1 MHKKQSLSSVLLAA
15 MAVGL
20 SQSPAQAQSPPESLT
35 LFCTF
40 TLEGG
45 KVTKEVVDARGSR
58 AAVIVALEEPDSC
71 HLADLN
77 LLEAGFELVDTDTTT
92 VRSGGGFQSHITQK
106 YIKF

>member
-1 MHKKQSLSSVLLAA
+1 MDKKQSLSSVLLAA

-20 SQSPAQAQSPPESLT
+20 SQSPAQAQTPQSLA

-58 AAVIVALEEPDSC
+58 EAVIVALADPDAC

-77 LLEAGFELVDTDTTT
+77 LREAGFELVDTDTTT
-92 VRSGGGFQSHITQK
+92 VKSGGGFQSHITHK
-106 YIKF
+106 YHKF